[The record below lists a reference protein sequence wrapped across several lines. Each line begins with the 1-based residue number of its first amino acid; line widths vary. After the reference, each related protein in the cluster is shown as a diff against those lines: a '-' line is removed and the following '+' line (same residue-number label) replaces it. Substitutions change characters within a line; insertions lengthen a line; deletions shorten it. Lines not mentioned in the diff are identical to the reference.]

1 MKKWLRTFLTA
12 LGIGAVPAANA
23 NELAPPEP
31 MSSEQFASGQVW
43 LYKTRPT
50 EEASRVIIGKIE
62 MIPKVGTI
70 VHVKLI
76 GLRFK
81 ISSAPDGFSTV
92 LTHAPVSEAAL
103 SASVTEL
110 SNEVFDLEGFS
121 EGYNTWLSSFRTGD
135 AGVFTIS
142 LSEIAEAMEQAL
154 NQ

>member
-1 MKKWLRTFLTA
+1 
-12 LGIGAVPAANA
+12 
-23 NELAPPEP
+23 
-31 MSSEQFASGQVW
+31 MSSERFASGQVW

-62 MIPKVGTI
+62 MTPKVGTI

-76 GLRFK
+76 GLRLK
-81 ISSAPDGFSTV
+81 NSSALGGFSTV

-110 SNEVFDLEGFS
+110 SNEVFDLDGFS

>member
-1 MKKWLRTFLTA
+1 MKKLLCTFLTA
-12 LGIGAVPAANA
+12 LSIGAAPAANA
-23 NELAPPEP
+23 KELPPPEP
-31 MSSEQFASGQVW
+31 MRSKQFASGQVW

-62 MIPKVGTI
+62 KTPKVGTI
-70 VHVKLI
+70 VHVKLT
-76 GLRFK
+76 GLRLK
-81 ISSAPDGFSTV
+81 NSSALGGFSTV

-110 SNEVFDLEGFS
+110 TDEVSDLDGFS
-121 EGYNTWLSSFRTGD
+121 EGYNTWLSSFRAGD
-135 AGVFTIS
+135 AGVFTIT